1 MEQAEIDSIGTWL
14 GGEEE
19 NYTIVETD
27 HMHGGVSILFQLVYI
42 HIYNCHKNVCQVCID
57 FFKLLDARLLISLTM

>member
-1 MEQAEIDSIGTWL
+1 VWIGEHCTLFQYGDHLTQLERSISLVQERALEQAEIDSIGTWL

-27 HMHGGVSILFQLVYI
+27 HLRGGVSG
-42 HIYNCHKNVCQVCID
+42 
-57 FFKLLDARLLISLTM
+57 SLQN

>member
-1 MEQAEIDSIGTWL
+1 MQERALEQAEIDSIGTWL

-27 HMHGGVSILFQLVYI
+27 HLRGGV
-42 HIYNCHKNVCQVCID
+42 C
-57 FFKLLDARLLISLTM
+57 RSLRT

>member
-1 MEQAEIDSIGTWL
+1 LFQYGDHLTQLEKSISLVQERALEQAETDSYGTWL

-27 HMHGGVSILFQLVYI
+27 HLQGGVCRSL
-42 HIYNCHKNVCQVCID
+42 YN
-57 FFKLLDARLLISLTM
+57 

>member
-1 MEQAEIDSIGTWL
+1 VQERALEQAEIDSIGTWL

-27 HMHGGVSILFQLVYI
+27 HLRGGVCRSSHNQQQSKSTIFIMHVYVT
-42 HIYNCHKNVCQVCID
+42 HV
-57 FFKLLDARLLISLTM
+57 L